1 MYMTTKTILAS
12 CAKVAFALATVVMM
26 STAFTSCSKD
36 NNDEPVP
43 QLGTVTIDG
52 AEKPILKARYLSI
65 STVATII
72 LYLSEDGKERIE
84 MIVITDEHINTK
96 PISLGNYKTEES
108 NRISIEYK
116 KRNKEVFTAYAP
128 KRFEGRTFFTAGTLS
143 MTGSLGAEM
152 SIVLN
157 EGNVNIDRDR
167 YTLEINFKGI
177 VLDITEED

>member
-1 MYMTTKTILAS
+1 MTTKTILAS

-52 AEKPILKARYLSI
+52 TEKPILKARYLSI

-96 PISLGNYKTEES
+96 PIPLDNYKTEES
-108 NRISIEYK
+108 NRISIEYR

-152 SIVLN
+152 SIVLK
-157 EGNVNIDRDR
+157 EGNVKVDRDN
-167 YTLEINFKGI
+167 YTFEINFNGI
-177 VLDITEED
+177 LPEMTEKD